1 MPRIIKMAK
10 GTYTS
15 STVTV
20 DGEGRV
26 ISASSGAGGAGAG
39 VLKQATGAGPA
50 SGTWTANPA
59 ANLVM
64 AYIGGAGGG
73 GGGNN
78 RPVRHGGVGGVG
90 GYGYFAAAVTGG
102 TGYDYNL
109 GAAGTGGPP
118 GTSQGPMVGN
128 AGGSST
134 LTNIGTSNGG
144 AGGQGGGSPNNESS
158 GGVGATGSAP
168 GASIDVSAA
177 ENTSLVFRPDSSN
190 VMGGGTGK
198 GPGGTG
204 SGNTGK
210 GGYITIY
217 DNSGT

>member
-26 ISASSGAGGAGAG
+26 ISAASGAGGAGAAI
-39 VLKQATGAGPA
+39 LRQATGAGPS

-90 GYGYFAAAVTGG
+90 GYGFFSAAVTGG
-102 TGYDYNL
+102 TGYAYNL

-144 AGGQGGGSPNNESS
+144 AGGQGGGNTGQS
-158 GGVGATGSAP
+158 GG
-168 GASIDVSAA
+168 
-177 ENTSLVFRPDSSN
+177 SN
-190 VMGGGTGK
+190 QGGGG
-198 GPGGTG
+198 GSHGTG
-204 SGNTGK
+204 SGGSSP
-210 GGYITIY
+210 GGQAGYCAVKEAAFFGGAPGVWRLPEVY
-217 DNSGT
+217 DLVVAGNWSSS